1 MRWHVVDSEPG
12 RERAEEVGE
21 GQHMSGHAGG
31 LGEIQ
36 LVIIIIIKQ
45 RRERRS
51 PMEIHA
57 GAKTAVG
64 AVNAL
69 LRKEPETSLQR

>member
-1 MRWHVVDSEPG
+1 MRWHVFESEPG

-45 RRERRS
+45 RRERS

-64 AVNAL
+64 AVDAL
-69 LRKEPETSLQR
+69 LRKEPQTSLQR

>member
-1 MRWHVVDSEPG
+1 
-12 RERAEEVGE
+12 
-21 GQHMSGHAGG
+21 MSGRAGG

-51 PMEIHA
+51 PMESHA

-64 AVNAL
+64 SVNAL